1 MAFIERLKNTA
12 GLSNGDGDGDGNGNV
27 KRTRAHTVL
36 HISLS
41 LLHDELR
48 GEIACARSYEGH
60 SLLAFDILS
69 ELK

>member
-1 MAFIERLKNTA
+1 M
-12 GLSNGDGDGDGNGNV
+12 GDGDGNSNGNV

-48 GEIACARSYEGH
+48 GEIACAKSYEGR